1 MQPFM
6 TLYRRGNSEELTD
19 RMTGSG
25 SSDRCAMHKGTI
37 RRRSCAIRSQWQRT
51 FHDLKQVEMTFVAMA
66 IPCKRAGSRCSL
78 ALLKSLDAGRR
89 WKIEW
94 PEFVNVVGQTE
105 QESLFALRGERTARC
120 FGREFAFDRA
130 EDSFGV
136 NALPTLHPEQNS
148 VVSVHPT
155 RWLYY

>member
-25 SSDRCAMHKGTI
+25 SSHRCAMHKGTI

-66 IPCKRAGSRCSL
+66 IPCNSAGSRCSVWPSHSIKNIM
-78 ALLKSLDAGRR
+78 AVR
-89 WKIEW
+89 IE
-94 PEFVNVVGQTE
+94 PEHGVGPE
-105 QESLFALRGERTARC
+105 ELGS
-120 FGREFAFDRA
+120 RA
-130 EDSFGV
+130 
-136 NALPTLHPEQNS
+136 
-148 VVSVHPT
+148 
-155 RWLYY
+155 